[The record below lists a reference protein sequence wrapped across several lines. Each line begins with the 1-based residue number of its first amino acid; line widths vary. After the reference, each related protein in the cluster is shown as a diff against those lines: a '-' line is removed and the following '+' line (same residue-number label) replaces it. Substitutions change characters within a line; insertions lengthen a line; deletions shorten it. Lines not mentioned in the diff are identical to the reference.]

1 MDNKRIQTTELDFD
15 NIKTNLKNY
24 LKGQEQFQDYDFE
37 GSSLS
42 ILLDIL
48 AYNTHYNS
56 LYTNLAVNEAFLDS
70 AAKRN
75 SVVSIAKELG
85 YVPGSATCSQA
96 IINLIVSGE
105 PGTLLEL
112 PKYTTF
118 SATLD
123 GESYSFYTVEALYA
137 NKNNTTN
144 THTFNNVIIKEGNPL
159 TMAYTTTG
167 TTRYLIPNKNVDLET
182 LKVTVQENATSSV
195 YTTFTRAE
203 NLLDVTNV
211 TPVYFIKEIEG
222 QLYELEFGND
232 IVGKALQNGNVVNLE
247 YMTCN
252 LAAPNGI
259 KSFSYQGETLGT
271 SVQVVTVDG
280 ATTGSDVED
289 IDIIKWNAP
298 RAYTAQNRAVTLDDF
313 KSIIFNYY
321 PNAQSVNVWGGEST
335 IPPTYGDVYIS
346 IKPKDKEIL
355 TTSEKNYILS
365 TVLGPRKTVTIH
377 PKLVDA
383 EYINIAL
390 DVTVYYD
397 PKLTVRSNF
406 DIVNLVKNTV
416 IDYNNIQLLRFDG
429 IFKYSNL
436 LRDIDDTEQ
445 SIVSSIVTVKLRRD
459 IEPLFGETP
468 NYVVNLANPIYNS
481 GVPEES
487 IITNGLN
494 VFGQTNVCY
503 IDDIPTQGSNIGQ
516 LRLFYLANN
525 TKVLVKYVGT
535 VDYENGIIS
544 ISGLTLTGTE
554 GPTFTLTIKPQS
566 NDVVSARN
574 QIATISSSLLNVN
587 ALIDTKADNY
597 KFTSSRN

>member
-15 NIKTNLKNY
+15 KIKTNLKNY
-24 LKGQEQFQDYDFE
+24 LQGQEQFQDYDFE

-48 AYNTHYNS
+48 AYNTHYNA
-56 LYTNLAVNEAFLDS
+56 LYTNLAINESFLDS

-96 IINLIVSGE
+96 IINLIVNGE
-105 PGTLLEL
+105 PDTLLEL
-112 PKYTTF
+112 PKYTSF
-118 SATLD
+118 AATVD
-123 GESYSFYTVEALYA
+123 GESFNFYTVEALYA
-137 NKNNTTN
+137 NKNNLTN
-144 THTFNNVIIKEGNPL
+144 THTFSNVIIKEGNPL
-159 TMAYTTTG
+159 TMTYTASG
-167 TTRYLIPNKNVDLET
+167 VTRYLIPNKNVDLET

-232 IVGKALQNGNVVNLE
+232 IIGKALENGNVVNLE

-252 LAAPNGI
+252 LDAPNGI
-259 KSFSYQGETLGT
+259 KSFSYEGQALGT
-271 SVQVVTVDG
+271 SVQIITVNG
-280 ATTGSDVED
+280 ATNGSDIED

-445 SIVSSIVTVKLRRD
+445 SIVSSIVTVKLQRD

-487 IITNGLN
+487 ILTNGLN

-554 GPTFTLTIKPQS
+554 GPLFTLIIKPQS

-587 ALIDTKADNY
+587 AVIDTKADNY

>member
-1 MDNKRIQTTELDFD
+1 MDNKRITTAELDFD
-15 NIKTNLKNY
+15 KIKNNLKNY

-56 LYTNLAVNEAFLDS
+56 LYTNLAINEAFLDS
-70 AAKRN
+70 ASKR
-75 SVVSIAKELG
+75 SSIVSIAKELG

-96 IINLIVSGE
+96 TINLTVNGE
-105 PGTLLEL
+105 PDTLLEL
-112 PKYTTF
+112 PKYTSF
-118 SATLD
+118 SANLNNV
-123 GESYSFYTVEALYA
+123 SYNFYTTETLYA
-137 NKNNTTN
+137 NKNTAAN
-144 THTFNNVIIKEGNPL
+144 THTFTNVIIKEGNPL
-159 TMAYTTTG
+159 TLAYTASG
-167 TTRYLIPNKNVDLET
+167 TTRYLIPNKNVDLNT
-182 LKVTVQENATSSV
+182 LRVTVQENSTSSV

-203 NLLDVTNV
+203 NLLDVSET

-222 QLYELEFGND
+222 QLYELEFGNG
-232 IVGKALQNGNVVNLE
+232 IVGKALENGNVVNLE

-252 LAAPNGI
+252 LDAPNGI
-259 KSFSYQGETLGT
+259 KLFAYQGQALGT

-280 ATTGSDVED
+280 ATTGSNVED
-289 IDIIKWNAP
+289 TDIIKWNAP

-321 PNAQSVNVWGGEST
+321 PNAQSVNVWGGET
-335 IPPTYGDVYIS
+335 TVPPTYGDVYIS
-346 IKPKDKEIL
+346 IKPKDKETL

-383 EYINIAL
+383 EYINVAL
-390 DVTVYYD
+390 DVTAYYD
-397 PKLTVRSNF
+397 PKLTSRSSF
-406 DIVNLVKNTV
+406 DIVSLVKNTV
-416 IDYNNIQLLRFDG
+416 IDYNNVHLLRFDG
-429 IFKYSNL
+429 ILKYSNI
-436 LRDIDDTEQ
+436 LRDIDDTEP
-445 SIVSSIVTVKLRRD
+445 SIVSSIVTVKLYRD

-487 IITNGLN
+487 ILSNGLT
-494 VFGQTNVCY
+494 VFNQTQTCY

-535 VDYENGIIS
+535 VNYETGIIS
-544 ISGLTLTGTE
+544 ISGLTLTATD
-554 GPTFTLTIKPQS
+554 GPMFTLIIKPQS

-574 QIATISSSLLNVN
+574 QIVTINPRLLNVN
-587 ALIDTKADNY
+587 AVIDTTADNY

>member
-159 TMAYTTTG
+159 TMAYTASG

-195 YTTFTRAE
+195 YTTFTKAE

-211 TPVYFIKEIEG
+211 TSVYFIKEIEG

-383 EYINIAL
+383 EYINVAL

-416 IDYNNIQLLRFDG
+416 IDYNNVHLLRFDG

-445 SIVSSIVTVKLRRD
+445 SIVSSIVTIKLQRD

-487 IITNGLN
+487 ILTNGLN

-535 VDYENGIIS
+535 VNYESGIVS

-554 GPTFTLTIKPQS
+554 GPTFTLIIKPQS

>member
-1 MDNKRIQTTELDFD
+1 
-15 NIKTNLKNY
+15 
-24 LKGQEQFQDYDFE
+24 
-37 GSSLS
+37 
-42 ILLDIL
+42 
-48 AYNTHYNS
+48 
-56 LYTNLAVNEAFLDS
+56 
-70 AAKRN
+70 
-75 SVVSIAKELG
+75 
-85 YVPGSATCSQA
+85 
-96 IINLIVSGE
+96 
-105 PGTLLEL
+105 
-112 PKYTTF
+112 
-118 SATLD
+118 
-123 GESYSFYTVEALYA
+123 
-137 NKNNTTN
+137 
-144 THTFNNVIIKEGNPL
+144 
-159 TMAYTTTG
+159 
-167 TTRYLIPNKNVDLET
+167 
-182 LKVTVQENATSSV
+182 
-195 YTTFTRAE
+195 
-203 NLLDVTNV
+203 
-211 TPVYFIKEIEG
+211 
-222 QLYELEFGND
+222 
-232 IVGKALQNGNVVNLE
+232 
-247 YMTCN
+247 MTCN

-383 EYINIAL
+383 EYINVAL

-416 IDYNNIQLLRFDG
+416 IDYNNVHLLRFDG

-445 SIVSSIVTVKLRRD
+445 SIVSSIVTIKLQRD

-487 IITNGLN
+487 ILTNGLN

-535 VDYENGIIS
+535 VNYESGIVS

-554 GPTFTLTIKPQS
+554 GPTFTLIIKPQS